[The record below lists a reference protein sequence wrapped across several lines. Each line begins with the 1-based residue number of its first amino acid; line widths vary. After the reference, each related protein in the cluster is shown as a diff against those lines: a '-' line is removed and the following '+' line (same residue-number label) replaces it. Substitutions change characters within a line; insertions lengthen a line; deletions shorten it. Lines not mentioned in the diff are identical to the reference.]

1 MRNQSIPSVA
11 ASSVAALLCIGSALS
26 VSGQVSRESMQK
38 LRVEKLRF
46 NVPTREIVVDQGQP
60 IFLGLCQASA
70 VPGIATSLTLPT
82 RANMMGAGVCG
93 MTNVTGST
101 TNPVGGNPPY
111 SFTVEHNFMPFGL
124 TLNNTTGFIAGV
136 PTQPGSRTIRVCATD
151 LSMNVDCKPIKI
163 TVRKK
168 KEEKK
173 KKDAKDA
180 GNQKADAGEPTNVT
194 PPPGEWSHGGGAPVG
209 KIVGAA
215 AASAAGIAGG
225 LYASDYISKQ
235 VDSGGSS
242 TPSGSSSSGGS
253 SGSSTAG
260 GMTYGGGAS
269 FNCTYNAGGVVNSC
283 AGSTITVNIT
293 VPMSVGSSLKLST
306 NHIQSNVTTTTK
318 TNPPGTVTFSGFSG
332 GGWTTSCG
340 PPVTTLTLLNL
351 SVSSSATVASVSG
364 LSLPVT
370 CR

>member
-1 MRNQSIPSVA
+1 MRNQTIHRVGALSI
-11 ASSVAALLCIGSALS
+11 AALLCMGSTIS
-26 VSGQVSRESMQK
+26 VGGQVSRESMQK

-46 NVPTREIVVDQGQP
+46 NVPSREIIVDQGQP
-60 IFLGLCQASA
+60 IFLSLCQASA

-82 RANMMGAGVCG
+82 RAHMMGAGVCG

-136 PTQPGSRTIRVCATD
+136 PSQPGSRTISVCATD

-173 KKDAKDA
+173 KKDSKDA
-180 GNQKADAGEPTNVT
+180 GNQKADAGEPIDVT
-194 PPPGEWSHGGGAPVG
+194 PPPAEWGHGGGFPVG
-209 KIVGAA
+209 KVVGAA
-215 AASAAGIAGG
+215 AGSAAGIVGG
-225 LYASDYISKQ
+225 MYASDYISKQ
-235 VDSGGSS
+235 IDSGGSS
-242 TPSGSSSSGGS
+242 ASSGSSSSGGS
-253 SGSSTAG
+253 SGSGTVG

-269 FNCTYNAGGVVNSC
+269 FNCAYNAGGIVTSC
-283 AGSTITVNIT
+283 AGSSITVNIT
-293 VPMSVGSSLKLST
+293 VPMSVGSNLKLST
-306 NHIQSNVTTTTK
+306 NHIQSNGVVATRS
-318 TNPPGTVTFSGFSG
+318 NPPGTVTFSGFSG
-332 GGWTTSCG
+332 GGWFDQCG
-340 PPVTTLTLLNL
+340 PPITRLDLFNT
-351 SVSSSATVASVSG
+351 SVSSSTVVASVSG